1 MGEQALREA
10 QADKFDMMVR
20 MLTTLSIESCTM
32 ETKIKKAA
40 GNPQAEPLDTG
51 QLGGAVG
58 SSRGK
63 AEGKRGKEREG
74 EGDHTSRVEQKRRR
88 SCLPPLGLSKCFI

>member
-1 MGEQALREA
+1 
-10 QADKFDMMVR
+10 MMVR
-20 MLTTLSIESCTM
+20 MLTMLSIESCTM

-40 GNPQAEPLDTG
+40 GNSQAEPLDTG

-63 AEGKRGKEREG
+63 AEGKREGKRERER
-74 EGDHTSRVEQKRRR
+74 EITQAEWNKNATEAV
-88 SCLPPLGLSKCFI
+88 CLLWGFPSALYS